1 MNLTAIDKPL
11 DFSIEESFNNTYFFG
26 IRGKEDIAI
35 VKMSETDIYDLI
47 ELLEAT
53 VEKFHT

>member
-1 MNLTAIDKPL
+1 MDIAAIDHPF
-11 DFSIEESFNNTYFFG
+11 DFAIEEGDNNTYFFA
-26 IRGKEDIAI
+26 IKGKEAITI

-53 VEKFHT
+53 VEKFHI